1 MDWIDA
7 RKTPPPPSEWPTEY
21 LVILDTESKAQHCK
35 DWAGRGKPEIA
46 SFCSQWTPCPWNA
59 RGSLSLSVAYWM
71 PLPAFTKRW
80 DATTNGQPGRWVDE

>member
-7 RKTPPPPSEWPTEY
+7 RKALPPPSEWPMRY

-35 DWAGRGKPEIA
+35 SWAGLGKPEIA
-46 SFCSQWTPCPWNA
+46 SYCSQWTPYPWNA
-59 RGSLSLSVAYWM
+59 RGSLSVAYWM

-80 DATTNGQPGRWVDE
+80 DKTIDGQPGRWVGD